1 MVFLRM
7 MRLTLKHG
15 LCKYSPFVFGTYG
28 MVLAALG
35 DRKGGCEFGRVAL
48 ELNTTQDGA
57 RECISSTTVVV
68 ESFLTHLQKP
78 LYNSLA
84 PMMEGHQIGMQTGEI
99 EFAALCLSGH
109 GGILVVLGTSLD
121 NLEKSL
127 LNYGTLML
135 VALCRIRLPLP
146 HSLTLAS
153 FSTPSVPFFR
163 EYGQG
168 MADGLS
174 APWLQFAMNL
184 RSKALDPLVLTGDAM
199 NEEEFVERNIKK
211 KHLVAVRNVNLV
223 KMILLYIFGDLEG
236 GDQARCVWE
245 QGSAEGTHF
254 MMYLSVLMSGLTSLG
269 LARKCRRKRR
279 KYVARAD
286 CQIKK
291 MEALLKDGCVNA
303 MLVLRF
309 LQAERLALRGD
320 VHAVRKAYDMT
331 IKIAGRTGSRLVK
344 ALAFER
350 AGSFL
355 LDRGDPSLASDYFQ
369 QAVSEVCIS
378 IASSRYRSFTVH
390 VMRSQPSFS
399 LLRRIVR

>member
-1 MVFLRM
+1 
-7 MRLTLKHG
+7 
-15 LCKYSPFVFGTYG
+15 
-28 MVLAALG
+28 
-35 DRKGGCEFGRVAL
+35 
-48 ELNTTQDGA
+48 
-57 RECISSTTVVV
+57 
-68 ESFLTHLQKP
+68 
-78 LYNSLA
+78 
-84 PMMEGHQIGMQTGEI
+84 
-99 EFAALCLSGH
+99 
-109 GGILVVLGTSLD
+109 
-121 NLEKSL
+121 
-127 LNYGTLML
+127 
-135 VALCRIRLPLP
+135 
-146 HSLTLAS
+146 
-153 FSTPSVPFFR
+153 
-163 EYGQG
+163 
-168 MADGLS
+168 
-174 APWLQFAMNL
+174 MNL

-211 KHLVAVRNVNLV
+211 EHLVAVRNVNLV

-320 VHAVRKAYDMT
+320 VHAVRKAYDKT

-369 QAVSEVCIS
+369 QAVTEVCIS
-378 IASSRYRSFTVH
+378 IASSR
-390 VMRSQPSFS
+390 
-399 LLRRIVR
+399 